1 MISEIVTAIDTIAAA
16 IKSGVY
22 EMLGQCTHGGAT
34 YTRRIDGN
42 SGVGVSLTEI
52 DLSARALAAYDRVV
66 AASPGFRARTGQ
78 RDMAERIATTL
89 HNVDLGEHA
98 QPDRAIAVIQAGTGV
113 GKSAAYLSTS
123 VTMAL
128 ARKTRVVVSTATVA
142 LQEQL
147 MTKDL
152 PALAAV
158 LDEPFAYALAK
169 GRGRYVCK
177 LKLERLA
184 GAGSDEGSDLFDVD
198 DDAPPSAAVDGKKRK
213 GQAGQDPEERRL
225 QLYGTLADA
234 LAAGQWDGD
243 RDSLPEQPDPRD
255 WSTIAAERHTCT
267 ARHCPLFRSCSY
279 YNARAQLA
287 QAQVIV
293 ANHDLVLASLG
304 MNALPELDKCLIV
317 FDEGHHLPAVAL
329 DQFSG
334 AMDLSGLR
342 WLDKLPKT
350 LHDVAEKMGMTIAQD
365 VPTLAQ
371 QLKGGLNDSG
381 RIALDLLRAVLGSF
395 DTVYRFKDGQL
406 PDALVA
412 PLTLIHGHAKGL
424 SEVLEALGA
433 ELKARAKED
442 PAQAAHCAVQYAKL
456 GQLAPK
462 LTSVVGTSA
471 MLLAHEAQ
479 PMAKWLKSD
488 TSSGLVALSAH
499 ACPIVPG
506 DLLRH
511 HLWNQ
516 VRGAVVTSASLT
528 SCGTFDYFLAE
539 AGLDDLPH
547 VSTLAVD
554 SPFDYRTQG
563 ELTVVETA
571 ADPRHVDLYTREMI
585 AALLADLHQV
595 AHGALVLFTSRVQM
609 KAAVDALD
617 AALLDVVLVQGQM
630 SRSRLIGSHLARVE
644 SGQPSVIFGM
654 QSFGE
659 GLDLPGA
666 LCETVFIAKL
676 PFASPSDPVEEARAE
691 WLKREGRDPFSE
703 LVVPATGIRLLQWT
717 GRAIRTETDQARVV
731 CYDKRLLS
739 QSYGRRMLQ
748 GLPPYA
754 VMRRVRGE
762 TVPV

>member
-1 MISEIVTAIDTIAAA
+1 M
-16 IKSGVY
+16 
-22 EMLGQCTHGGAT
+22 
-34 YTRRIDGN
+34 
-42 SGVGVSLTEI
+42 TES
-52 DLSARALAAYDRVV
+52 DLSAQALAAYDQVV
-66 AASPGFRARTGQ
+66 AASPGFRTRSGQ
-78 RDMAERIATTL
+78 RDMAQRIASAL

-98 QPDRAIAVIQAGTGV
+98 QPECAIAVIQAGTGV
-113 GKSAAYLSTS
+113 GKSAAYLATM
-123 VTMAL
+123 VTIAL

-152 PALAAV
+152 PALAGV
-158 LDEPFAYALAK
+158 LDTPFAYALAK

-177 LKLERLA
+177 LKLERLV
-184 GAGSDEGSDLFDVD
+184 GAGSDAGSDLFDVD
-198 DDAPPSAAVDGKKRK
+198 DDALSSAATYGKQRK
-213 GQAGQDPEERRL
+213 DQVGQDPQERRML
-225 QLYGTLADA
+225 LYGTLADA

-243 RDSLPEQPDPRD
+243 RDSLPEQPDPGD
-255 WSTIAAERHTCT
+255 WAPIAAERHTCT

-279 YNARAQLA
+279 YNARTQLA

-304 MNALPELDKCLIV
+304 MNALPELDKCLLV

-334 AMDLSGLR
+334 AMDLSNLR
-342 WLDKLPKT
+342 WLDKAPKT
-350 LHDVAEKMGMTIAQD
+350 LHDVAEKMGVAIAQD
-365 VPTLAQ
+365 VSTLAL
-371 QLKGGLNDSG
+371 QLKDALNDAG
-381 RIALDLLRAVLGSF
+381 RIALDLLRAVTGSF

-406 PDALVA
+406 PEALAA
-412 PLTLIHGHAKGL
+412 PMTLIHGHAKGL
-424 SEVLEALGA
+424 SDVLEELGA

-442 PAQAAHCAVQYAKL
+442 PAQAAQCAVQYARL
-456 GQLAPK
+456 GPMAPR

-479 PMAKWLKSD
+479 PMAKWLQSD
-488 TSSGLVALSAH
+488 TGSGLVALSAH

-506 DLLRH
+506 DLLRQ
-511 HLWNQ
+511 HLWRQ
-516 VRGAVVTSASLT
+516 VRGAVITSASLT

-563 ELTVVETA
+563 EMTVVETA
-571 ADPRHVDLYTREMI
+571 ADPRHVDLFTREMI
-585 AALLADLHQV
+585 AALQADLRLIE
-595 AHGALVLFTSRVQM
+595 HGALVLFTSRVQM
-609 KAAVDALD
+609 KAAVDALGAD
-617 AALLDVVLVQGQM
+617 LLERVLVQGQM

-691 WLKREGRDPFSE
+691 WLKRDGRDPFSE

-717 GRAIRTETDQARVV
+717 GRAIRTETDQARVI

-748 GLPPYA
+748 GLPPYTLL
-754 VMRRVRGE
+754 RRVRGQTE
-762 TVPV
+762 PVMR